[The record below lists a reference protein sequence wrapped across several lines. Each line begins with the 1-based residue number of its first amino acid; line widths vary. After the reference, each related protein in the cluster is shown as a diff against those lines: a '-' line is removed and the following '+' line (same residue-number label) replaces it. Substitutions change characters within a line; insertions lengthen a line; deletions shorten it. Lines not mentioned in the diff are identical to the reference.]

1 MTNKPQVITMEMFDQ
16 AILPRIDELFEEKLQ
31 KYQNETI
38 NEVASF
44 KSEVCGEL
52 QKLREEVSTTNH
64 LYKKTNERVD
74 LIDKELNIDTSVVF

>member
-31 KYQNETI
+31 KYQSETI

-44 KSEVCGEL
+44 KSEVVGEV
-52 QKLREEVSTTNH
+52 QKLREEVIVTNH
-64 LYKKTNERVD
+64 HYIKTNKRVD
-74 LIDKELNIDTSVVF
+74 LIDKELNIDTSAVF